1 MIKPPSL
8 IKGDKIGLVAPARK
22 INLEEI
28 EYAIKLIEN
37 EGFVPVYNNDLFSVD
52 NQFAGSDVL
61 RARSIQQLLDDKDIK
76 AILSA
81 RGGYGSMR
89 ILICSTFQNSKPIQN
104 GLLALVILLYFIA
117 ISIKI
122 LMFKLCMPACRLSF
136 PENSPEALKSL
147 FNLLRGERAQYNI
160 DRNPLNKPG
169 YSEGLLTG
177 GNLSVLYSLMGSA
190 SFPDMDNKILFIEDL
205 DEYLYH
211 IDRMMMALKR
221 AGVLENLNGL
231 IVGGM
236 TGMNDNEI
244 PFGKTAYQIVREAV
258 EDYDYPVCFGFPAGH
273 INDNR
278 PLIMG
283 AKVQLDVNDHPQISF
298 SE

>member
-28 EYAIKLIEN
+28 EYAIKLVEN
-37 EGFVPVYNNDLFSVD
+37 EGFVPIYNNDLFSVD

-61 RARSIQQLLDDKDIK
+61 RARSIQQLLDEKDIK

-81 RGGYGSMR
+81 RGGYGSIR
-89 ILICSTFQNSKPIQN
+89 IVDLLDFSKFKTHPKW
-104 GLLALVILLYFIA
+104 FIGFSDITVFHSHINKNFNVQTLHA
-117 ISIKI
+117 S
-122 LMFKLCMPACRLSF
+122 MPLSF